1 MNEKYKLIICLFFM
15 VLNRIPLNEG
25 INLNAIGDSGTLSV
39 EYVTIPS
46 QVQAIPGRNSEA
58 TQEAIILVP
67 AVPPMGK
74 EEDTG
79 LEKIGT
85 LHDKFL
91 YF

>member
-1 MNEKYKLIICLFFM
+1 M

-25 INLNAIGDSGTLSV
+25 INLNATGDSGALSV

-46 QVQAIPGRNSEA
+46 HVQAIPGRNSEA

-67 AVPPMGK
+67 EVPPMGEK
-74 EEDTG
+74 EDTG

-85 LHDKFL
+85 LNVKFL